1 MAAESVSSK
10 WCLTSILLILSI
22 AIGNLNHEQNT
33 SLTSTA
39 LSEYGHQVVEYF
51 LVLGLKEMPL
61 YFGVPFH
68 T

>member
-1 MAAESVSSK
+1 MLS
-10 WCLTSILLILSI
+10 ILSI